1 VLPIAHSARRGESA
15 GRETFAMMGDA
26 LGRGLAAV
34 QNLLDLNAIV
44 FTGGISGSF
53 DLITQHVRGGLR
65 AHTFAP
71 PLAEVPL
78 LLSDLGEVAGI
89 IGAAYLTTL

>member
-1 VLPIAHSARRGESA
+1 
-15 GRETFAMMGDA
+15 MMGEA
-26 LGRGLAAV
+26 LGARHRGRAEPARPERDHLHRGVA
-34 QNLLDLNAIV
+34 
-44 FTGGISGSF
+44 GSF
-53 DLITQHVRGGLR
+53 DLIEPHVRKALR

>member
-1 VLPIAHSARRGESA
+1 
-15 GRETFAMMGDA
+15 
-26 LGRGLAAV
+26 
-34 QNLLDLNAIV
+34 V
-44 FTGGISGSF
+44 FTGGVSGSF
-53 DLITQHVRGGLR
+53 DLITQHVRSALR